1 MAKLPPNPLVTEVFQ
16 KVSNAK
22 TKNEKI
28 AILLLSCRSTEILL
42 SFIFSFGTLMRLL
55 NLHCLTVKF
64 LTPPMIIKLVKV

>member
-22 TKNEKI
+22 TKTKR
-28 AILLLSCRSTEILL
+28 LLSCKSTDLLL
-42 SFIFSFGTLMRLL
+42 SFIFSFGTLMRPL